1 MGGKLR
7 SYSFSYVDGA
17 FHKDMLESVRQFDD
31 KGNEFTFQ
39 KFDYYDDVQS
49 GNGYVPFK
57 SESETWNTHNDG
69 LDADFINPLQGMDMF
84 SDKPSALAARQVHRL
99 VARSMQVSAP
109 TIRAQPQRQQ
119 AVAALTIQMTNQRDC
134 PRLWI

>member
-1 MGGKLR
+1 MGEKLR

-31 KGNEFTFQ
+31 KGNEFAFQ

-49 GNGYVPFK
+49 GNGYVPFR

-69 LDADFINPLQGMDMF
+69 LDAGFINPLQGMDMF
-84 SDKPSALAARQVHRL
+84 SDKPSALGGTTSSSVGGSFYAGVGPDDQ
-99 VARSMQVSAP
+99 STTTTTTGGGGFNYS
-109 TIRAQPQRQQ
+109 
-119 AVAALTIQMTNQRDC
+119 NDK
-134 PRLWI
+134 